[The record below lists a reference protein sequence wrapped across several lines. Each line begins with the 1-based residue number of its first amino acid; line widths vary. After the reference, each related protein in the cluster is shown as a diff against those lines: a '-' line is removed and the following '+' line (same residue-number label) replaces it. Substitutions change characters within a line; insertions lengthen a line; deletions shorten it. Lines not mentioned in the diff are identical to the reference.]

1 MCVSA
6 FEKYCRN
13 VEEKGYF
20 LCGAIFL
27 RQKLCILKCIA
38 IYLEECD
45 SIFRGFKCILTD
57 SGFASQLSRFSRLK
71 KGFLFVGSLYLW
83 FQFVSLYLGGRKYFQ
98 NEGLLFTCGLFIN
111 KKVLSLLFL
120 FSSCILKCYR
130 VLDPYATNTSESASL
145 LMI

>member
-13 VEEKGYF
+13 VEEKAYF
-20 LCGAIFL
+20 LCCAIFL

-71 KGFLFVGSLYLW
+71 EDVFFVGFSL
-83 FQFVSLYLGGRKYFQ
+83 FMIPRKHFVSLYLGRK
-98 NEGLLFTCGLFIN
+98 
-111 KKVLSLLFL
+111 K
-120 FSSCILKCYR
+120 
-130 VLDPYATNTSESASL
+130 TNDF
-145 LMI
+145 